1 MVGKGNHALSIVEDS
16 EFKNLIEMITHC
28 PGYKLPTRKSLSNSL
43 LPNVYNELKAKLHEE
58 IRLASAV
65 CLSTDAWTSRANQSY
80 IAVTAHFVEPEK
92 GILKSHLIACIENA
106 ERHTSD
112 NLCATLR
119 KIMDEWE
126 ISNKITA
133 VVSDNAANI
142 IGAIKIG
149 QWRSVP
155 CFAHTLNLIVQKGL
169 QQLDSIKIKSK
180 AIAEFFHRSAN
191 GLQKLMETQ
200 KQLNMPELK
209 LKIDVQTRWN
219 STYEMF
225 DRLLK
230 VKDALNVVLSR
241 LKPDLCMTHQEWA
254 IIEEIVPVL
263 KPFYEVSTELSA
275 EQNVTLSKVKVQYST
290 LDLKG
295 VVSKMSMHTKAQ

>member
-92 GILKSHLIACIENA
+92 GILKSHLIACIESA

-149 QWRSVP
+149 LWRSVP

-191 GLQKLMETQ
+191 GLQKLKETQ
-200 KQLNMPELK
+200 KHLNMPELK

-263 KPFYEVSTELSA
+263 KPFYE
-275 EQNVTLSKVKVQYST
+275 KVQYST